1 MSDLAEKLKVKWTKN
16 IIEEDARRKRLQ
28 DKEIEKGNP
37 EKIIVSGS
45 GNFTTPVVKE
55 QAEVFVKTKTVS
67 MRDLV
72 KGQKIIKNDEDIDA
86 VVESLRKKL
95 KEQLEK
101 DTIINL
107 I

>member
-1 MSDLAEKLKVKWTKN
+1 MSDLAEKLKVKWTKK

-28 DKEIEKGNP
+28 AKEIEQGNL
-37 EKIIVSGS
+37 EKTPVPGEIK
-45 GNFTTPVVKE
+45 TTPMVKE
-55 QAEVFVKTKTVS
+55 EPEIFVKTKTVS